1 MFDSQQIYIS
11 LETTV
16 LCPQVCVSVTFGQ
29 SAKQTGNLR
38 EPDRAKP
45 EVEASDREIQM
56 QASEGERPDGP
67 MQPKQPIS
75 PLNPAPNS
83 PLQTEAK
90 DGADPAGDDGGAA
103 CFAVIDQILSHDPR
117 DAD

>member
-1 MFDSQQIYIS
+1 VFDSQQIYIS

-29 SAKQTGNLR
+29 SAKQTGNLP
-38 EPDRAKP
+38 EPDRARP

-56 QASEGERPDGP
+56 QASERTGP
-67 MQPKQPIS
+67 MEALS
-75 PLNPAPNS
+75 PRRLS
-83 PLQTEAK
+83 LDLPLETPRK

-103 CFAVIDQILSHDPR
+103 CFAVIDHILSCDGR